1 MNYLFIHDALPG
13 QFKHLLKELL
23 GEGHTIVGASRLST
37 SSKLPFRQVMY
48 DLPTGVDAAKAD
60 PGKKAVTLGLACYK
74 ALRPL
79 WASGFRPDVIVS
91 HAGRGAG
98 YFIRDLFPNARF
110 VTYLEWYVP
119 TNSKEGL
126 EQVEIARHNK
136 AHLLNMA
143 LTQEFALAD
152 AALSPTYTQRA
163 QFPALWQPGINVL
176 HDGIDTELYQ
186 PDPDARFEFAGRTF
200 TRKDKVVTY
209 AARGME
215 HTRGFPAFMKAIA
228 LAQKADPAL
237 EVLIA
242 AADRICYDPGAKGVG
257 LKAWAEAKVD
267 YDPARTHFLGVVK
280 EVEFVKL
287 LQVSWLHVYLS
298 QPFVLSWSLLNAMS
312 VGLPVLAS
320 DNAPVR
326 EVITDGETGYLV
338 PEGDVEAVAQRITE
352 IVGSPTA
359 HTSVQ
364 EAARALVLDRYEL
377 RKCVSAI
384 RTLVDGTGAK

>member
-23 GEGHTIVGASRLST
+23 EEGHTIVGASRTRT
-37 SSKLPFRQVMY
+37 SSKLPFKQVLY
-48 DLPTGVDAAKAD
+48 DLPEGVDTSKAD
-60 PGKKAVTLGLACYK
+60 PGKIAVTLGLACYK

-79 WASGFRPDVIVS
+79 WLEGFRPDVIVS
-91 HAGRGAG
+91 HAGRGAA
-98 YFIRDLFPNARF
+98 YFIRDLFPDARF
-110 VTYLEWYVP
+110 VTYLEWYVA

-163 QFPALWQPGINVL
+163 QFPALWQPAINVR
-176 HDGIDTELYQ
+176 HDGIDTVLYQ
-186 PDPDARFEFAGRTF
+186 PNPDARFEFGGRTF
-200 TRKDKVVTY
+200 TRSDKLITY

-228 LAQKADPAL
+228 LAQKADPNL

-257 LKAWAEAKVD
+257 LKAWAEAEVD
-267 YDPARTHFLGVVK
+267 YDPARTHFLGVLK
-280 EVEFVKL
+280 EVEFVKF
-287 LQVSWLHVYLS
+287 LQVSRLHVYLS

-326 EVITDGETGYLV
+326 EVIADGETGYLV
-338 PEGDVEAVAQRITE
+338 SEGDVEAVANRIVDLT
-352 IVGSPTA
+352 SNLDA
-359 HTSVQ
+359 HTEVQ
-364 EAARALVLDRYEL
+364 AAARALVLEKYEL
-377 RKCVSAI
+377 KKCVSAI
-384 RTLVDGTGAK
+384 RTLVDGKSG